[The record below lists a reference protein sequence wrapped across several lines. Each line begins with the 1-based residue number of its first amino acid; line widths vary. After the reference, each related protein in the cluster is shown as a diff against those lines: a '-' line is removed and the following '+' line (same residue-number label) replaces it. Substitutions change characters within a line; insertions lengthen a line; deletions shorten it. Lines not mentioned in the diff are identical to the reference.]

1 MTTIR
6 RILVATDLSPRAE
19 RAVERAARLC
29 VAHGA
34 ELELLH
40 VFNSKPLQRLL
51 GHADAVDSAER
62 ELRREAQTGLHE
74 QAESL
79 RHRHGITVGAQ
90 LIDGRPARTI
100 AERAASADLLVI
112 GSHGEHFVR
121 DLLLGGTAQ
130 KLVRLSPVP
139 VLITRL
145 PPEQAYRQLLV
156 ALDFSPYSAQA
167 VQQALR
173 LASEATLY
181 LLHVVDVPFESQM
194 RVHGAEESTIAH
206 YRKLA
211 RDRARQAMNELLRD
225 QPTGRDLRPLFGDG
239 HPAEAILS
247 EAEEQDAE
255 LIVLGTAGH
264 SELARWVLG
273 SVTLNVL
280 QDSTRDVLVVP
291 VGEAGR

>member
-1 MTTIR
+1 MTIR

-29 VAHGA
+29 VVHGA

-40 VFNSKPLQRLL
+40 VFNSSPLKRLL
-51 GHADAVDSAER
+51 DQVDEADSAGQR
-62 ELRREAQTGLHE
+62 LRRELAAGLDE
-74 QAESL
+74 QAEAL
-79 RHRHGITVGAQ
+79 RSRHGIAVDTQ

-130 KLVRLSPVP
+130 KLARLSPVP
-139 VLITRL
+139 VLVTRL
-145 PPEQAYRQLLV
+145 PAEEAYRQLLV
-156 ALDFSPYSAQA
+156 ALDFSPYSARS

-173 LASEATLY
+173 LAPEATVY
-181 LLHVVDVPFESQM
+181 LLHVVDVPFELQM
-194 RVHGAEESTIAH
+194 RVHGADESTIAH

-211 RDRARQAMNELLRD
+211 RDRARQAMNDLLRD
-225 QPTGRDLRPLFGDG
+225 QPSGRDLRPLFGDG
-239 HPAEAILS
+239 YAPEAILS
-247 EAEEQDAE
+247 QAEEQDAE

-264 SELARWVLG
+264 SELTRWVLG

-291 VGEAGR
+291 VGDEGR